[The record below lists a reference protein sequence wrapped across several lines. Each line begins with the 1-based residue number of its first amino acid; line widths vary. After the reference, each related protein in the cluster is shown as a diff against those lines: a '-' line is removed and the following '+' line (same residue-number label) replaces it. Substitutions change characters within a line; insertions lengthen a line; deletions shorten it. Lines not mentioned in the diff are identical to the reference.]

1 MMVNDHSKVFPIG
14 YAIENWFLRKYL
26 EDISSSLGKGIG
38 IVSNCGGGAAEQSHS
53 VHFGRYMPFCQ
64 GKTKL

>member
-26 EDISSSLGKGIG
+26 EDLSSS
-38 IVSNCGGGAAEQSHS
+38 
-53 VHFGRYMPFCQ
+53 
-64 GKTKL
+64 